1 MAKRSIDL
9 EQIRQFSNIGLLAK
23 TLVEGF
29 IVGLHRSP
37 FHGFSV
43 EFAEHRPYNT
53 GESTRHIDWKV
64 YAKTDRLYTKR
75 YDEETN
81 LRAYLVLDV
90 SASMYYPLP
99 HFDKLT
105 FSVMAAAS
113 LAYLLHKQRDAFAL
127 CTFDQQPVYSS
138 ELKST
143 ATHLSQQLEQ
153 LQGLLQSERP
163 PLSKGTAAAAVLHE
177 LADKAG
183 KRALFVVFSDM
194 LEQTKQVDDV
204 FSALQHLRHNRHE
217 VLLFHVLDH
226 RTEAYLDFPDQ
237 EQEFID
243 LESGTRLRLN
253 PKEVRRQYRQQV
265 QRYLRAL
272 KLRCGQ
278 YGIDFIEADVRM
290 PFEQV
295 LKSYLL
301 KRNKMA

>member
-1 MAKRSIDL
+1 MTKRTIDL
-9 EQIRQFSNIGLLAK
+9 EQIREFSNIGLLAK

-90 SASMYYPLP
+90 SSSMYYPLP

-113 LAYLLHKQRDAFAL
+113 LAYLLHKQRDAFSL
-127 CTFDQQPVYSS
+127 CTFDRQLLYQS

-143 ATHLSQQLEQ
+143 ATHLWQQLEQ
-153 LQGLLQSERP
+153 LQSLLQSKRP
-163 PLSKGTAAAAVLHE
+163 PLSGTTAAAPVLHT

-183 KRALFVVFSDM
+183 KRALFIIFSDM
-194 LEQTKQVDDV
+194 LEHSRQVEDI
-204 FSALQHLRHNRHE
+204 FQALQHLRHNRHE

-226 RTEAYLDFPDQ
+226 RTEASLDFPDQ

-243 LESGTRLRLN
+243 LESGMRLRLN
-253 PKEVRRQYRQQV
+253 PQEVRQQYRRQM

-278 YGIDFIEADVRM
+278 YGIDFVEADVRM
-290 PFEQV
+290 PFEQI
-295 LKSYLL
+295 LKSYLM
-301 KRNKMA
+301 KRNKMV

>member
-1 MAKRSIDL
+1 
-9 EQIRQFSNIGLLAK
+9 
-23 TLVEGF
+23 
-29 IVGLHRSP
+29 
-37 FHGFSV
+37 
-43 EFAEHRPYNT
+43 
-53 GESTRHIDWKV
+53 
-64 YAKTDRLYTKR
+64 
-75 YDEETN
+75 
-81 LRAYLVLDV
+81 
-90 SASMYYPLP
+90 
-99 HFDKLT
+99 
-105 FSVMAAAS
+105 
-113 LAYLLHKQRDAFAL
+113 
-127 CTFDQQPVYSS
+127 
-138 ELKST
+138 
-143 ATHLSQQLEQ
+143 
-153 LQGLLQSERP
+153 
-163 PLSKGTAAAAVLHE
+163 LHE

-194 LEQTKQVDDV
+194 LEQTEQVDDV